1 MVVWTVAHQ
10 GPLSMEFFRQAY
22 WSRLPFPT
30 PGDFPD
36 PGIEPES
43 FVSSAYSLPLA
54 PTGKPHNGMGSW
66 LVPTVSSKHFI
77 QREVKVA
84 QLCLTLCD
92 PVDYTVHGILQVRIL
107 EWVAV
112 PFSRGSC
119 QPRDRTQVSCIA
131 GGFFT
136 C

>member
-1 MVVWTVAHQ
+1 MVPWTVAQQ
-10 GPLSMEFFRQAY
+10 GPLSMEFFRQAC
-22 WSRLPFPT
+22 WSRLSFPT

-43 FVSSAYSLPLA
+43 FVSSAYSLPFA
-54 PTGKPHNGMGSW
+54 PTGKPHNGMGNW
-66 LVPTVSSKHFI
+66 LVPTVSSKHLI
-77 QREVKVA
+77 QREVKIT

-92 PVDYTVHGILQVRIL
+92 PMDYTVHGVLQVRIL

-112 PFSRGSC
+112 PLSRESS
-119 QPRDRTQVSCIA
+119 QPRDRTQISCIA

-136 C
+136 S